1 MFLELKINKDTL
13 QNERINT
20 DLIEYYQQDRNFI
33 LIKFVSKEFVRE
45 YHFDSNEEA
54 QRCLERLDGLL
65 EVK

>member
-1 MFLELKINKDTL
+1 MFLELKTNKDTL

-20 DLIEYYQQDRNFI
+20 DLIEYYQKNRNSI

-45 YHFDSNEEA
+45 YRFDTAEEA

-65 EVK
+65 GVK